1 MSIDLSFIYLKIIMV
16 PSFPNWGKDSYFL
29 TIKECAKLTSLSPST
44 IRRREQIGEFP
55 RRQQISARRVGY
67 RIDLVTQYCQERSTV
82 NGGEK

>member
-1 MSIDLSFIYLKIIMV
+1 MLTSI
-16 PSFPNWGKDSYFL
+16 PHWGKDSHFL
-29 TIKECAKLTSLSPST
+29 TIKECARVTSLSPST
-44 IRRREQIGEFP
+44 IRRLEQKDQFP

>member
-1 MSIDLSFIYLKIIMV
+1 MV
-16 PSFPNWGKDSYFL
+16 PSVPNWGKDSHFL
-29 TIKECAKLTSLSPST
+29 TIKECARVTSLSPST
-44 IRRREQIGEFP
+44 IRRLEQKDQFP